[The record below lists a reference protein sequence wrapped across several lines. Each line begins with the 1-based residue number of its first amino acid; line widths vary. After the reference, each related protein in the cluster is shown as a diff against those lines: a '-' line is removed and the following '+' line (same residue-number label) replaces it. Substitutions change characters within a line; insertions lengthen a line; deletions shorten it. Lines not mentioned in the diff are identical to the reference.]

1 MQRINKMPVT
11 LKDIA
16 KVCNVSYSTVSRALN
31 GKKVRPSRKL
41 DEIRE
46 TARALGYKPNTL
58 AVQLVTRKTNKIGL
72 LVPDIANPHY
82 SEIAKSVEDAAFDN
96 GYQIFLCNSDWSV
109 RKEVLYRDAL
119 LDSRVAGIITMPV
132 CDESHVLFHGLD
144 TPVVLLGSRT
154 KENDLSTVVMDNFKA
169 AYRITEELI
178 RSGHDRLAY
187 IGRKVKNYTSSDRE
201 AGFFAAVRDN
211 ADAVSSAEAVV
222 STSFQLV
229 GGYRAAMEL
238 LQRDEKTNGI
248 IAFNDFIALG
258 AIQAVEEYG
267 LKPGVDIEIIGF
279 DDIQF
284 SSLPKINLTTITPSN
299 AELGRLAIN
308 TIIQASESKEKIC
321 RNILLEPHIIYRST
335 YQHEKDKPNG
345 SVEVR

>member
-1 MQRINKMPVT
+1 MPVT

-31 GKKVRPSRKL
+31 GKKARPSRKL

-72 LVPDIANPHY
+72 LIPDVANPHY
-82 SEIAKSVEDAAFDN
+82 SEIAKCVEDAAFVN
-96 GYQIFLCNSDWSV
+96 GYQIFLCNSDWDV

-132 CDESHVLFHGLD
+132 CDESHILFHGLD

-169 AYRITEELI
+169 AYQITEELI
-178 RSGHDRLAY
+178 QSGHDRLAY
-187 IGRKVKNYTSSDRE
+187 IGRKVRNYTSSDRE
-201 AGFFAAVRDN
+201 DGFYAAVHAN
-211 ADAVSSAEAVV
+211 SEKVSSAVVAVSS
-222 STSFQLV
+222 SYQLI
-229 GGYRAAMEL
+229 GGYKAVAEL
-238 LQRDEKTNGI
+238 LQRDEKPNAI

-258 AIQAVEEYG
+258 AIQSVEEYG
-267 LKPGVDIEIIGF
+267 MRPGEDVEIIGF

-284 SSLPKINLTTITPSN
+284 SSLPKIDLTTITPSN
-299 AELGRLAIN
+299 EELGRHAIE
-308 TIIQASESKEKIC
+308 TVIYASESQETYCK
-321 RNILLEPHIIYRST
+321 NFLLEPHIIYRST
-335 YQHEKDKPNG
+335 YRHKEDQNAGKRVGDPK
-345 SVEVR
+345 

>member
-1 MQRINKMPVT
+1 MAVT

-31 GKKVRPSRKL
+31 GKKARPSRKL

-46 TARALGYKPNTL
+46 TARALGYKPNSL

-72 LVPDIANPHY
+72 LIPDIANPHY
-82 SEIAKSVEDAAFDN
+82 SEIAKSVEDAAFVN
-96 GYQIFLCNSDWSV
+96 GYQMFLCNSDWDV

-119 LDSRVAGIITMPV
+119 LDSRVAGIIAMPV

-169 AYRITEELI
+169 AFQITEELI

-187 IGRKVKNYTSSDRE
+187 IGRKVKNYTSADRE
-201 AGFFAAVRDN
+201 DGFYAAVRAN
-211 ADAVSSAEAVV
+211 SDAVRSAEAVV
-222 STSFQLV
+222 STSYQLA

-238 LQRDEKTNGI
+238 LRRDVKPNGI

-258 AIQAVEEYG
+258 AIQAVEELG
-267 LKPGVDIEIIGF
+267 LRPGVDVEIIGF

-299 AELGRLAIN
+299 TELGRLAIE
-308 TIIQASESKEKIC
+308 TVIHASESQEKYC

-335 YQHEKDKPNG
+335 YQHEEAENAENG
-345 SVEVR
+345 LETRNK